1 MMQQERRPAQ
11 TMLRVRV
18 LGFITVIIHIGRFV
32 LLIIAPAL
40 YAAYIMRAILA
51 VATPCLKIFF
61 SGSESNI

>member
-18 LGFITVIIHIGRFV
+18 LGFITVIIHVGRFV

-51 VATPCLKIFF
+51 VAVVFI
-61 SGSESNI
+61 